1 MKNNN
6 NNSNN
11 NDSNNNNNNNNN
23 NVTLSKA
30 KLVQGENILYE
41 LSAKAKIIST
51 KGKFFVR

>member
-11 NDSNNNNNNNNN
+11 NDSNNNNNNN